1 MGARYSLDLRR
12 KIVQA
17 CERDTASQRE
27 VAEFF
32 IVSRSFVEVLLR
44 QYRRHGGELLPPK
57 PRPGRPS
64 RLDQA
69 CREQVRQWLEQ
80 QPDLTL
86 RELMDRLQ
94 ASTGIAV
101 SEPTMSRLVKKLG
114 MRLEKRPYTPRSLT
128 PRAYI
133 WRAVGTGGTSP
144 AVLSKGSSS

>member
-1 MGARYSLDLRR
+1 MGAFYSLDLRR

-17 CERDTASQRE
+17 CERGTASQRE

-32 IVSRSFVEVLLR
+32 NVSLSFVEVLLR
-44 QYRRHGGELLPPK
+44 EYRRHGGQLLPPK

-69 CREQVRQWLEQ
+69 CREQVRHWLEQ

-86 RELMDRLQ
+86 RELMDRLH

-101 SEPTMSRLVKKLG
+101 SEPTMSRVVKKLG
-114 MRLEKRPYTPRSLT
+114 MRLKKRPYMPQSGT

-133 WRAVGTGGTSP
+133 WRAVGTGGKSP
-144 AVLSKGSSS
+144 VILSKS